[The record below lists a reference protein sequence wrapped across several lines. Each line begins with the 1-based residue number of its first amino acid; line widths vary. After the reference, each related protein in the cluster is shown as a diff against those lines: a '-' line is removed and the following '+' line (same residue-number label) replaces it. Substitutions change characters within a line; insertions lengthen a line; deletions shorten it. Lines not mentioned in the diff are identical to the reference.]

1 METARKITRAKL
13 IEIRWN
19 ESGSVE
25 EVDGGKVVPVQFNP
39 ATLKVSYTNQVQSND
54 QSTASSI
61 QYVGKGTSKMGLEL
75 LFDISMPIESEEN
88 RTRAY
93 SDVREITREVTYF
106 ITPKPDPDHEDRFLP
121 PGVRFSW
128 GSFLF
133 EGIVESMDETLEL
146 WSEDGIP
153 LRATMTMNLG
163 QQGVFFGMNPNATRS
178 PTAGGAGARGG
189 AGTSPL
195 AAARAGDSLQ
205 SIAARL
211 GKAADWQGLARANG
225 IENPRI
231 LAPGQMINIRT
242 K

>member
-75 LFDISMPIESEEN
+75 LFDISMPIQSEEN

-189 AGTSPL
+189 VGTSPL